1 MKKNILALC
10 LSTALLV
17 PAAAFAAGQR
27 GDPGMVFIAGTDPG
41 FYVGGGYT
49 QISDKEYGVSNEAS
63 LGAVFLRGGYQVNP
77 NVAFEARIASGVSD
91 DKVEGVKV
99 KLDDMYGAYIK
110 AGTPTLNRLY
120 PYLLVGWTDVKMKAS
135 VPGDSTTDKR
145 GGPSYGLGVDIYI
158 THNISANLEYAEFYN
173 KTPDAKIDG
182 LSLGVS
188 YKF

>member
-41 FYVGGGYT
+41 FYVGGAYS
-49 QISDKEYGVSNEAS
+49 QISDDENGTSEDAS
-63 LGAVFLRGGYQVNP
+63 LGALFVRGGYQFNP
-77 NVAFEARIASGVSD
+77 NLALEARLGAGVSD
-91 DKVEGVKV
+91 DKIEGVKV
-99 KLDDMYGAYIK
+99 ELEHMYGAYIK

-120 PYLLVGWTDVKMKAS
+120 PYFLVGWTDVKMKAS
-135 VPGDSTTDKR
+135 VPGDSNTDTR
-145 GGPSYGLGVDIYI
+145 GGPSFGLGIDVYI
-158 THNISANLEYAEFYN
+158 THNISANLEYAELYN